1 MKRLDTP
8 ELLDE
13 HDAPPADVARSLRD
27 LRRINRWL
35 GGIAIYKRLLRQL
48 GGAKSVLDVGT
59 GTSDLLESLGG
70 GFRVGLDFKIEHLLN
85 GNGDGIRRV
94 VGDALH
100 LPFRDGAVDAVTSS
114 HFFHHFTPEE
124 NARIL
129 AESLRVSRVGVAV
142 NDTQRHRI
150 PLLVVQALAV
160 LRLVGRITRFDA
172 PASVRR
178 GYTPPEAREIAA
190 KVAARRAEV
199 VNLFPYR
206 FGILLWK

>member
-13 HDAPPADVARSLRD
+13 HDAPAADVDRSLRD
-27 LRRINRWL
+27 LRRINRFL
-35 GGIAIYKRLLRQL
+35 GGIAIYKRLLRRL
-48 GGAKSVLDVGT
+48 GAARSVLDVGA
-59 GTSDLLESLGG
+59 GSGDALEALGG
-70 GFRVGLDFKIEHLLN
+70 GFRVALDFKIEHLRHC
-85 GNGDGIRRV
+85 GIAHRV

-100 LPFRDGAVDAVTSS
+100 LPFLDHAVDAVTSS

-124 NARIL
+124 NVRIL
-129 AESLRVSRVGVAV
+129 GESLRVSRRGVAV
-142 NDTQRHRI
+142 NDTLRHRI
-150 PLLVVQALAV
+150 PLLVVQLLAV

-178 GYTPPEAREIAA
+178 GYTVSEAREI
-190 KVAARRAEV
+190 VARVRCRRAEV
-199 VNLFPYR
+199 VHLFPYR